1 MDSSLILALT
11 FIAKIRFTVT
21 DELYRTFL
29 RGFGNLRKGIWGL
42 DELEREV
49 NLLFKDHPDLIEEFR
64 SFQMD
69 CQSISGVC
77 DDEVKQLWIPQSHN
91 FEQYLNLLKPF
102 YIFGN
107 GIEKRVE
114 NSLRNY
120 SNGFAKNPLS
130 KSESKSEK
138 PKKKRKGSPEVE
150 SKSEKSR
157 KKKRCTPSYEFL
169 PDYDPK
175 AAEVEADCDS
185 QMVVAT
191 PLEPKDSDL
200 RKVLNSSLVCVQQA
214 EYATRPPRLQTPQE
228 KMMNEIED
236 DLFQLDMT
244 LAWFGS
250 AAENIEECFKEN
262 KVEGTDIREHLTA
275 MNLRCIENLYKNHPD
290 ILKYLYENP
299 VVGLPVLS
307 RQLRRKE
314 GELKEKKEEKMKKI
328 HGLLEEKKEELK
340 QLHFRHIL
348 PGLLSC
354 S

>member
-11 FIAKIRFTVT
+11 FIAKIRFKVT
-21 DELYRTFL
+21 NELYRAFL
-29 RGFGNLRKGIWGL
+29 QGFGNLRKGTWGL
-42 DELEREV
+42 EDLDREV
-49 NLLFKDHPDLIEEFR
+49 TLLFEDHPDLIEEFR

-69 CQSISGVC
+69 CQSDFGVC
-77 DDEVKQLWIPQSHN
+77 DDEVKQLWIPFCMMVQQSHS
-91 FEQYLNLLKPF
+91 FEQYLNFLKHRTYF
-102 YIFGN
+102 
-107 GIEKRVE
+107 
-114 NSLRNY
+114 
-120 SNGFAKNPLS
+120 NGFAKNPL
-130 KSESKSEK
+130 SKSEK
-138 PKKKRKGSPEVE
+138 PKKKRKGSPQVE
-150 SKSEKSR
+150 SKSEKTR

-175 AAEVEADCDS
+175 AAEVAVNCDS
-185 QMVVAT
+185 EMVVAT
-191 PLEPKDSDL
+191 PLEPKDSDP
-200 RKVLNSSLVCVQQA
+200 RKVLNSSLVCVQQT

-244 LAWFGS
+244 LAWIRS
-250 AAENIEECFKEN
+250 AAENIEEFFKEN

-275 MNLRCIENLYKNHPD
+275 MNLRCIENLYKKHPD

-299 VVGLPVLS
+299 VEGLPVLS

-314 GELKEKKEEKMKKI
+314 EELKEKKEEKMKKI
-328 HGLLEEKKEELK
+328 HGALEEKKEEWK
-340 QLHFRHIL
+340 QLHVRHIL